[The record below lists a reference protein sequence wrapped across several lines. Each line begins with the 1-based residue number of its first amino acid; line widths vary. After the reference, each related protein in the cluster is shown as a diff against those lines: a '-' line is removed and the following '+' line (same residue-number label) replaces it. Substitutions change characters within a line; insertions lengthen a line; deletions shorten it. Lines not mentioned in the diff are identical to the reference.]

1 MSPKRYAALNRSVM
15 LTLFFVPLLFIA
27 FWETNLDTSTNKF
40 MKSWF
45 GASDEGEEDDP
56 AVQDP
61 EVTVAFTHP
70 ENLIDSG
77 AGEGTN
83 GESVGE
89 LKISRVPFS
98 ELVKELPDVSVS
110 AEGNIIKEIHALK
123 EQIEVLTKALEV
135 IVREKSKD

>member
-1 MSPKRYAALNRSVM
+1 M
-15 LTLFFVPLLFIA
+15 
-27 FWETNLDTSTNKF
+27 
-40 MKSWF
+40 
-45 GASDEGEEDDP
+45 
-56 AVQDP
+56 
-61 EVTVAFTHP
+61 
-70 ENLIDSG
+70 
-77 AGEGTN
+77 
-83 GESVGE
+83 GE